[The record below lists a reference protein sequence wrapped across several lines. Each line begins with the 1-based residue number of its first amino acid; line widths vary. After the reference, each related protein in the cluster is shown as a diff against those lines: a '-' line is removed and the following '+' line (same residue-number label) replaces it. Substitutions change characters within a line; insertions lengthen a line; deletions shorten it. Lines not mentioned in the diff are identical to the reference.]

1 MGNLFHFSE
10 RETTEV
16 NDTTKALV
24 GLGAALAI
32 GLAAAGGTYLSSM
45 SAQAGAYVATVNG
58 EKIPLARFDQAMI
71 GVSKQMRLDIDEKN
85 PEGKKNRLMVQK
97 NVIDQLCELQLLM
110 NEAKKRKLTATDK
123 EVAFKLNDIQKQF
136 PDPAKFEA
144 TLKQYNLTVSDLKA
158 QISQGVTIEKLQ
170 AEKGKELKLSEKEVR
185 DYYDKNP
192 KLFQRDDEI
201 SASHILV
208 KEEKL
213 AKEILA
219 KLKKGDSFAKLAEQ
233 YSIDPGSKKKG
244 GDLGPFGRGMM
255 VPEFEKVAFSLKEG
269 QLSDLVKTNFGY
281 HIIMGG
287 KRFPAH
293 VQSFEEAKARLA
305 ENLIKQRQGE
315 EFQKW
320 LTDLKKTAKVDIRP
334 EYAVSPPP
342 SEDNMMMLPRN
353 PNPGKA
359 DKNAD
364 PAPAEKPSTKK

>member
-1 MGNLFHFSE
+1 
-10 RETTEV
+10 V

-32 GLAAAGGTYLSSM
+32 GLAAAGGTYLSAM
-45 SAQAGAYVATVNG
+45 NAQAGAYVATVNG

-71 GVSKQMRLDIDEKN
+71 GVSKQMRLDIDEKT

-97 NVIDQLCELQLLM
+97 NVIDQLCELQILM

-123 EVAFKLNDIQKQF
+123 EVAFKFNDIQRQF
-136 PDPAKFEA
+136 PNPAKFEQ
-144 TLKQYNLTVSDLKA
+144 TLKQYNLTIADLRS

-170 AEKGKELKLSEKEVR
+170 AEKGKDLKLSEKEVR

-192 KLFQRDDEI
+192 KLFQRGDEV

-213 AKEILA
+213 AKDILA
-219 KLKKGDSFAKLAEQ
+219 RLKKGESFAKLAEQ

-244 GDLGPFGRGMM
+244 GDLGPFGHGMM
-255 VPEFEKVAFSLKEG
+255 VPEFEKVAFSLQKG

-281 HIIMGG
+281 HILLGG
-287 KRFPAH
+287 VHSPAH
-293 VQSFEEAKARLA
+293 VQSFDEAKTRLS
-305 ENLIKQRQGE
+305 ESLLKQRQGE

-320 LTDLKKTAKVDIRP
+320 LTGLKKTTKVDIRP

-342 SEDNMMMLPRN
+342 SAENMMMRPRN

-359 DKNAD
+359 QQQDETVNPEKT
-364 PAPAEKPSTKK
+364 EKPSTKK